1 MPPDAGFIQ
10 KPPGIVRNSSGF
22 TIIEVI
28 IASVIL
34 FSALVIGSIAHRASI
49 RIIEKAEAIIAA
61 SDAVPAIVEAV
72 KSELFQNRDRGEGRY
87 GKDIVY
93 AWTSVE
99 TASSPNI
106 RSEFSESTGGMELGR
121 FQVILKTV
129 TLNLTCTSYGQ
140 NRVFP
145 YEYQELI
152 WFQQSRAA
160 QTKLPSPRT
169 TPKGSP

>member
-1 MPPDAGFIQ
+1 MSHDAGFIQ
-10 KPPGIVRNSSGF
+10 RPPGIVRNSSGF
-22 TIIEVI
+22 TIVEVI

-49 RIIEKAEAIIAA
+49 RIIEKSEAIIAA
-61 SDAVPAIVEAV
+61 SDAAPAIVEAV
-72 KSELFQNRDRGEGRY
+72 KAELFQKRDRGEGRY

-93 AWTSVE
+93 VWTSVE